1 MASNLPQPPPY
12 RYQTR
17 SRTRA
22 AAGPVAPAVGPSS
35 PAPPAARKPRAKP
48 APAKTPGSAK
58 PHARTAKARVRNA
71 SGTSRKSAKRTT
83 NQPQPVPVPEPSN
96 HPPKRPTPGLV
107 ASPSAPSGPI
117 SRSNDDSSERK
128 SRKSVLVAK
137 ATWAPSL
144 YHDLLHISDIDD
156 FLDEPASGYRRS
168 RRVRGKRAHGK
179 WADIPKSPRSF
190 GDLFESVL
198 EVVSCIIECC
208 SIPGGAGVTRTPT
221 SVRYPEDPDGKTLEI
236 FIRATGPSF
245 ETPEGSGGIG
255 YTEVASAVHV
265 RLESELSGMGE
276 EELMAGPVSHCE
288 QIFSHQPNRNFVRS
302 LIVTESHVRLVHVD
316 RSGAYI
322 TPRINI
328 HEDPHTFIRL
338 ILGITSAYEDILGFD
353 TSVQW
358 SADPKTGRKT
368 SGTLS
373 TVDGDGNPIVFDLAM
388 DDAPFCRPEAVG
400 RGTVCWYATHP
411 VTGKCVLIK
420 DTWRTDDTVPESVF
434 LERIRGLDGVAQMLS
449 HEASCAETNTFSP
462 DHCERRGFPNRTKS
476 RVVLELYGA
485 SIWFFESRYQLV
497 SAFRDAIAAHGDLL
511 KRGVLHRDV
520 SAHNILL
527 TGTSGTHSRSSVL
540 IDFDLAV
547 WAERGVSSTKPDGNK
562 GTRMYQSIS
571 ALRDSDPESEHPPP
585 PLDYLDDLESF
596 FYVFCHLIF
605 KFSQPGKL
613 LEKTRVFMRDW
624 ESLKDRMSSTIK
636 ENFLRGPCRAISI
649 PSFYGEACKTLYRAF
664 CDFIKEVA
672 VVKSDLQ
679 YADITL
685 EERDRQL
692 KELTDKVDVHYARLD
707 EMFRVALLQI
717 EEEDLR
723 AKGDPTPT
731 VPAPSSVDP
740 SHETEPAPRGLKRL
754 REEDSVPHKRPR
766 LDM

>member
-1 MASNLPQPPPY
+1 MALNIPQEPPY

-22 AAGPVAPAVGPSS
+22 AAGTVAPVVGPLN
-35 PAPPAARKPRAKP
+35 PAPPAARKPGAKP

-58 PHARTAKARVRNA
+58 PRARMVKPRVRNA
-71 SGTSRKSAKRTT
+71 SGASRKPTKQTI
-83 NQPQPVPVPEPSN
+83 NQLQPVPVPEAWAN
-96 HPPKRPTPGLV
+96 HPPKRPTPGLI
-107 ASPSAPSGPI
+107 ASPSASSDSN
-117 SRSNDDSSERK
+117 SRRRDDFRK
-128 SRKSVLVAK
+128 PLEKTVLVAN

-144 YHDLLHISDIDD
+144 YHGLLQDSDIDC
-156 FLDEPASGYRRS
+156 FLTASGYKRS
-168 RRVRGKRAHGK
+168 RRAHGR
-179 WADIPKSPRSF
+179 WAKIPKSPRSF
-190 GDLFESVL
+190 NDLFNAVM
-198 EVVSCIIECC
+198 VVASDIIEGC
-208 SIPGGAGVTRTPT
+208 SIAGGAGVTRTAT
-221 SVRYPEDPDGKTLEI
+221 SVRFPEDPEGDALEI

-245 ETPEGSGGIG
+245 EAPPEGLGGIG
-255 YTEVASAVHV
+255 YAEVASVIHV
-265 RLESELSGMGE
+265 RLEDELSGKQD
-276 EELMAGPVSHCE
+276 EELIAGPVSHCE
-288 QIFSHQPNRNFVRS
+288 QIFGHQPNRNFVRS

-316 RSGAYI
+316 RSGTYI
-322 TPRINI
+322 TPPINI

-358 SADPKTGRKT
+358 SADPKTRRRT

-373 TVDGDGNPIVFDLAM
+373 TVDGDGNPIVFDLGM

-411 VTGKCVLIK
+411 VTGKRVLIK

-434 LERIRGLDGVAQMLS
+434 LERFRGLDGVAQMLS
-449 HEASCAETNTFSP
+449 HEVSCAETNTFSP
-462 DHCERRGFPNRTKS
+462 EHCERRGFPNRTKS
-476 RVVLELYGA
+476 RVVLELYGP
-485 SIWFFESRYQLV
+485 SVWFFESRYQLV
-497 SAFRDAIAAHGDLL
+497 SAFRDAIAAHRDLL
-511 KRGVLHRDV
+511 KRRVLHRDI

-527 TGTSGTHSRSSVL
+527 KETSGTHSRSSVL

-613 LEKTRVFMRDW
+613 LEKTRIFMRDW

-636 ENFLRGPCRAISI
+636 ENFLRGPCRAISV

-679 YADITL
+679 YADISL

-723 AKGDPTPT
+723 AKSDPTPT

-740 SHETEPAPRGLKRL
+740 SHETQPAPRGLKRAS
-754 REEDSVPHKRPR
+754 EENSAPHKRPR
-766 LDM
+766 RDL